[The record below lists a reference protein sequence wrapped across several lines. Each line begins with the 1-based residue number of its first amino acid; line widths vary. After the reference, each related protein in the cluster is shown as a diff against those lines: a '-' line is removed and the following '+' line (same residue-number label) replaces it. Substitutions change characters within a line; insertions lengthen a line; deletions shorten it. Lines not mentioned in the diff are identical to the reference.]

1 MAGASGDQNDIVWP
15 GYVAAMASLLLSL
28 LLVCAVL
35 VMTIGQIG
43 SIIESYEQSI
53 AKMGMDGKDIERLAQ
68 LAGISDEQPEKNNE
82 AEEKKSTES
91 PEPVPAESP
100 EFTKNQFAEDAKN
113 NEPLAKKDDGLE
125 IKLDL
130 ENGLFNLDAAKQAA
144 ALAAS
149 DRALLA
155 QIDLS
160 KVDVRKIRFKGLDF
174 SGVQLNKALTA
185 QEMKKID
192 FKDVDFGKLSQER
205 INKLKPILAKE
216 AVRFEIKRM
225 AAVKQAAV
233 QTPPPPRVKPV
244 EPKAAEPAPP
254 ASPPPPPAPKPAP
267 IVAQPETYKVVFS
280 DETVELGKVQK
291 QTLLQWVERLKQM
304 DAPVRIWAEIPA
316 GNDAL
321 QRSAYTRLVLLRG
334 WVIEG
339 GIPANMVQVNLES
352 VPGNFSGNLTFHMA
366 PVRR

>member
-43 SIIESYEQSI
+43 SIIESYEQAI
-53 AKMGMDGKDIERLAQ
+53 AKMGMDNQDIDRLAQ
-68 LAGISDEQPEKNNE
+68 LAGISDEQPDKSEE
-82 AEEKKSTES
+82 TEEKKVTEATATKRVES
-91 PEPVPAESP
+91 PQ
-100 EFTKNQFAEDAKN
+100 FTKNQFADESKN
-113 NEPLAKKDDGLE
+113 NEPLAKRGGSAE
-125 IKLDL
+125 SKLDL
-130 ENGLFNLDAAKQAA
+130 ENGLFNLDAAKKAA

-160 KVDVRKIRFKGLDF
+160 NVDVRKIRFKGLDF
-174 SGVQLNKALTA
+174 SDVQLHKGLTPV
-185 QEMKKID
+185 EMKKID
-192 FKDVDFGKLSQER
+192 FKEVDFGKLTQAR
-205 INKLKPILAKE
+205 IEKLKPILAKE
-216 AVRFEIKRM
+216 AIRFEIKRM
-225 AAVKQAAV
+225 AAAKLTARVAAPV
-233 QTPPPPRVKPV
+233 SPRAKLPEAKVPESV
-244 EPKAAEPAPP
+244 AP
-254 ASPPPPPAPKPAP
+254 ASPPPPAPKPAP
-267 IVAQPETYKVVFS
+267 IGAQPETYKVVFT

-304 DAPVRIWAEIPA
+304 DLPVRIWAEIPA

-321 QRSAYTRLVLLRG
+321 QRSAYSRLVLLRG

-339 GIPANMVQVNLES
+339 GLPANLVQVNLES